1 MHNIPG
7 DLNLRHHIFLSE
19 LGFVTSHEGVARDYQ
34 ISEAKQKLFAGRS
47 LLLKSPQPLTLLI
60 LVEWEAEKRDMKGKE
75 GRV

>member
-1 MHNIPG
+1 
-7 DLNLRHHIFLSE
+7 
-19 LGFVTSHEGVARDYQ
+19 VARDYQ